1 MLTKNALIEINK
13 EFNDG
18 KIINES
24 SLDFAISN
32 VNNTKDWI
40 KQLSYLTR
48 AILIDHIFS
57 EGNKRTVGAL
67 IIAVLEEKKLAYDPF
82 RINKLITDIIIKNI
96 TNIDIIRRMIKYV
109 IR

>member
-40 KQLSYLTR
+40 KQLS
-48 AILIDHIFS
+48 
-57 EGNKRTVGAL
+57 
-67 IIAVLEEKKLAYDPF
+67 
-82 RINKLITDIIIKNI
+82 
-96 TNIDIIRRMIKYV
+96 
-109 IR
+109 